1 MDGAFTLRA
10 GLRSDAYA
18 EAYARDGVVQ
28 IEGLF
33 PPAVADELSA
43 VLERATPWSLVH
55 SGAAGEHKILTP
67 ADLARL
73 PQADVAA
80 RLRAVVQRAGHG
92 FAYLY
97 LVYPMIDAYLDGRH
111 PGHPLHGL
119 TEFLNSP
126 EFMDFVRAVTGE
138 TVTKVDAQATC
149 YRPGHF
155 LTQHDDRGVG
165 ERRAAYTIGL
175 TRAWRPD
182 WGGQL
187 LFHGDDGDVWRGHAP
202 RHNVL
207 TLFKVPMQHSVAPV
221 APYAAGPRLTIAGWL
236 RDDPPYAPQA
246 SPPG

>member
-97 LVYPMIDAYLDGRH
+97 LVYPMIDAYLELKWEEVYAFEHTPH
-111 PGHPLHGL
+111 PI
-119 TEFLNSP
+119 EFQ
-126 EFMDFVRAVTGE
+126 M
-138 TVTKVDAQATC
+138 
-149 YRPGHF
+149 Y
-155 LTQHDDRGVG
+155 
-165 ERRAAYTIGL
+165 Y
-175 TRAWRPD
+175 
-182 WGGQL
+182 
-187 LFHGDDGDVWRGHAP
+187 
-202 RHNVL
+202 
-207 TLFKVPMQHSVAPV
+207 SV
-221 APYAAGPRLTIAGWL
+221 
-236 RDDPPYAPQA
+236 
-246 SPPG
+246 